1 MRRALLA
8 LAPGLILAPALI
20 LVGCASAPPPSSE
33 DPNLPRPPGVAQV
46 RQASSR
52 LHASIRAGLSGRW
65 PSRLT
70 RSRDFP
76 ELPLVRRPAL
86 RDLGAW
92 AADRAELEA
101 ALDAELRREGL
112 MRLAVDEAAVPE
124 WLREPT
130 PEGDELESSPGA
142 SLTLESWLSSEG
154 RIGLRLRESSG
165 DVLAESQS
173 EPAR

>member
-1 MRRALLA
+1 MRPSPLIWALALL
-8 LAPGLILAPALI
+8 
-20 LVGCASAPPPSSE
+20 LVGCASSE
-33 DPNLPRPPGVAQV
+33 PRQSDDPNLPRPPGVAQV
-46 RQASSR
+46 RQASAR
-52 LHASIRAGLSGRW
+52 LHASIRAGLSGHW
-65 PSRLT
+65 PARLT

-76 ELPLVRRPAL
+76 ELPLVRRSGL

-112 MRLAVDEAAVPE
+112 LRLAVDEAAVPD
-124 WLREPT
+124 WLRQPA
-130 PEGDELESSPGA
+130 PEEGELESSPGP

-165 DVLAESQS
+165 DVLVESQS
-173 EPAR
+173 EPAP